1 MKHSPILLLLAFA
14 CGPVLAQERPRA
26 APITAEE
33 SSTRLAEIERQRSA
47 TQAALA
53 RAEADC
59 YRKFAVNDCLTDAR
73 ADFRPRISALR
84 KQEVAVRDGDR
95 ARKEEERLARLEE
108 QRQTALR
115 SEESARQRATTG
127 AADDRNTEAVQK
139 KQERD
144 AAAPGNA
151 VRAASQRA
159 ETERRMS
166 EDAARRAQREVE
178 APAARQRSEARQQEA
193 EERRAALR
201 RREAERQG
209 KPSATPLPANP

>member
-1 MKHSPILLLLAFA
+1 MQHSSILFLALA
-14 CGPVLAQERPRA
+14 CGSALAQDRPRA

-33 SSTRLAEIERQRSA
+33 SGTRLAEIERQRSA

-53 RAEADC
+53 QAEAAC
-59 YRKFAVNDCLTDAR
+59 YRRFAVNDCVTDAR
-73 ADFRPRISALR
+73 AEFRPRVSALR

-115 SEESARQRATTG
+115 SEESARQRA
-127 AADDRNTEAVQK
+127 APNAVDDRNADAAQK

-151 VRAASQRA
+151 ARAASQRA
-159 ETERRMS
+159 DTERRLS
-166 EDAARRAQREVE
+166 EDAAQRAQREAE
-178 APAARQRSEARQQEA
+178 APAARERLDARLREA
-193 EERRAALR
+193 EERREALR
-201 RREAERQG
+201 RRQAERQG
-209 KPSATPLPANP
+209 KPLAAPLPANP